1 MSTQIGFDL
10 SGLTEAIERVDLD
23 YQLALYAADAEVRV
37 IEPCRSDRLYQGK
50 QAICDWLQE
59 LNSRRQVH
67 RVVNLTNERDRV
79 TLIDQSRC
87 ADGRN
92 LVYQMTAEVRRGQ
105 ISHQTVT
112 LTWEDVLASS

>member
-23 YQLALYAADAEVRV
+23 YQLALYATNAQVHV
-37 IEPCRSDRLYQGK
+37 VEPCQSDRVYQGK

-79 TLIDQSRC
+79 TLTDQSRC

-92 LVYQMTAEVRRGQ
+92 LVYQMTAQVHRGQ
-105 ISHQTVT
+105 ITQETVT
-112 LTWEDVLASS
+112 LTWADVLA